1 MDFSFFKN
9 MFASKDDSGKKEPEE
24 SKPKGM
30 EENVAEVE
38 GELTEAQQA
47 VAEED
52 VEFNENDGLSEPRR
66 HSGRRQRR
74 QNGRRRERSS
84 REDKESDVPTL
95 SDEETAAL
103 LSKLEEF
110 VAYSAKSLVDSPELV
125 TTKVVDREGG
135 KLILV
140 SCDKKDTGKI
150 IGRSGKIIAAIRI
163 LVSGAASRNGLK
175 ATVDIDE

>member
-9 MFASKDDSGKKEPEE
+9 MFAGKDDSGQKPQEKVQPADPE
-24 SKPKGM
+24 KD
-30 EENVAEVE
+30 VAESVPAE
-38 GELTEAQQA
+38 TPL
-47 VAEED
+47 VVNEED
-52 VEFNENDGLSEPRR
+52 ERLDENAGLSETKR
-66 HSGRRQRR
+66 HSGRRGRR

-84 REDKESDVPTL
+84 QEGGESDEPSLTEDGVQ
-95 SDEETAAL
+95 EV

-125 TTKVVDREGG
+125 STKVVEREGS

-140 SCDKKDTGKI
+140 SCDKKDTGKV

-163 LVSGAASRNGLK
+163 LVSGAASRYGIK

>member
-9 MFASKDDSGKKEPEE
+9 MFAGKEDASPKAQEAKPADSEKDAAE
-24 SKPKGM
+24 SALA
-30 EENVAEVE
+30 ENLMA
-38 GELTEAQQA
+38 
-47 VAEED
+47 D
-52 VEFNENDGLSEPRR
+52 VEDERLDENAGLSETKHR
-66 HSGRRQRR
+66 SGRRQRR
-74 QNGRRRERSS
+74 QNGRRRDKHSQ
-84 REDKESDVPTL
+84 EDGVSDAPSL
-95 SDEETAAL
+95 SGEEVQEV

-110 VAYSAKSLVDSPELV
+110 VAFSAKSLVDSPELV
-125 TTKVVDREGG
+125 STKVVEREGS

-163 LVSGAASRNGLK
+163 LISGAASRYGIK

>member
-9 MFASKDDSGKKEPEE
+9 MFVGKDDSAQ
-24 SKPKGM
+24 KPQ
-30 EENVAEVE
+30 EENKPADKEKDVSEAPLAENPQD
-38 GELTEAQQA
+38 A
-47 VAEED
+47 AED
-52 VEFNENDGLSEPRR
+52 KRLDENAGLAETKRR
-66 HSGRRQRR
+66 SGRRQRR
-74 QNGRRRERSS
+74 QNGRRREKASQ
-84 REDKESDVPTL
+84 ENGESDVPEL
-95 SDEETAAL
+95 SEDEAQEV

-125 TTKVVDREGG
+125 NTKVVEREGS

-140 SCDKKDTGKI
+140 SCDKKDTGKV

-163 LVSGAASRNGLK
+163 LVSGAASRYGLK

>member
-9 MFASKDDSGKKEPEE
+9 MFAGKDDSGQKAQKEALPDDKEKDVVESELAENPQVADEE
-24 SKPKGM
+24 
-30 EENVAEVE
+30 EER
-38 GELTEAQQA
+38 L
-47 VAEED
+47 
-52 VEFNENDGLSEPRR
+52 NENAGLSDSRR
-66 HSGRRQRR
+66 RSGRRQRR
-74 QNGRRRERSS
+74 QNGRRREKASQ
-84 REDKESDVPTL
+84 DGESDVPSL
-95 SDEETAAL
+95 NEDEVQAV

-125 TTKVVDREGG
+125 STKIVDREGG

-163 LVSGAASRNGLK
+163 LVSGAASRNGIK

>member
-1 MDFSFFKN
+1 
-9 MFASKDDSGKKEPEE
+9 MFAGKDDSGQKAQGETLPNDKEKDVVE
-24 SKPKGM
+24 S
-30 EENVAEVE
+30 ELAENPQNVS
-38 GELTEAQQA
+38 
-47 VAEED
+47 EED
-52 VEFNENDGLSEPRR
+52 ERLNENEGLSDSRR
-66 HSGRRQRR
+66 RSGRRTRR

-84 REDKESDVPTL
+84 QDGDSDVPVL
-95 SDEETAAL
+95 NEDEVQEV

-125 TTKVVDREGG
+125 STKVVEKDGG

-163 LVSGAASRNGLK
+163 LVSGAASKNGIK